1 MSHSESRED
10 AADGDELPIER
21 SPLED
26 SSREE
31 STRGDRYRRR
41 LDTTVL
47 TPFRIVWS
55 DSRARVG
62 LLIILFYLLMGTV
75 GVMILEAPVQGEGG
89 RLVGPFQ
96 SWQFPLGTDTG
107 GEGILKQIV
116 YATPPMLLM
125 IGSGAVFSTVMAT
138 LVGTFSGYKGGNV
151 DRVLMSFTDIALAIP
166 GLPLIIVISV
176 VLEPRSPIVIG
187 IVLSINAWAGLAR
200 SIRSQVLT
208 LRSES
213 YVEASRVM
221 GESVPFIIRGDILPN
236 IMPYVLINFVRT
248 GRYVV
253 FASVGLYFLGVLPS
267 STENW
272 GIMMEYAYSTAG
284 ALYTLESAHW
294 LFFPMLAIVVL
305 VFGLT
310 MFSQGTDR
318 LFNPRVRARHSDDV
332 GNEEE
337 N

>member
-1 MSHSESRED
+1 
-10 AADGDELPIER
+10 
-21 SPLED
+21 
-26 SSREE
+26 
-31 STRGDRYRRR
+31 
-41 LDTTVL
+41 
-47 TPFRIVWS
+47 
-55 DSRARVG
+55 
-62 LLIILFYLLMGTV
+62 
-75 GVMILEAPVQGEGG
+75 
-89 RLVGPFQ
+89 
-96 SWQFPLGTDTG
+96 
-107 GEGILKQIV
+107 
-116 YATPPMLLM
+116 
-125 IGSGAVFSTVMAT
+125 
-138 LVGTFSGYKGGNV
+138 
-151 DRVLMSFTDIALAIP
+151 MSFTDIALAIP